1 MFSNLN
7 SDIIIYGHNHNRSII
22 EYKGKFYINPGSL
35 GCPSKDKDVARAVI
49 LVVED
54 NVEYENKSIRL
65 PVALIEE
72 VQRLAD
78 KNNLSFNKVI
88 IQCVTYALENMD
100 EE

>member
-1 MFSNLN
+1 MFKLQ
-7 SDIIIYGHNHNRSII
+7 
-22 EYKGKFYINPGSL
+22 
-35 GCPSKDKDVARAVI
+35 KDNI
-49 LVVED
+49 
-54 NVEYENKSIRL
+54 EYENKSIRL
-65 PVALIEE
+65 PSSLIEE